1 LTPRPMSIVRIVIA
15 EDFAAFRRAI
25 CSILEKGEDL
35 EVVCEVG
42 DGRDAVQ
49 KSEELKPELILL
61 DIGLPTLNGLR
72 AAREIRRVAPET
84 KIIFVSQESSP
95 DVVQEAL
102 ALGANGY
109 IAKARIGSDLL
120 IAIDEVLQGRRF
132 VSSNL
137 KTDRPS

>member
-1 LTPRPMSIVRIVIA
+1 MSIVRIVIA

-61 DIGLPTLNGLR
+61 DIGLPTLNGLSLS
-72 AAREIRRVAPET
+72 ARNLPLT
-84 KIIFVSQESSP
+84 WCKKPSP
-95 DVVQEAL
+95 
-102 ALGANGY
+102 
-109 IAKARIGSDLL
+109 
-120 IAIDEVLQGRRF
+120 
-132 VSSNL
+132 
-137 KTDRPS
+137 